1 MTVNRFDDIASTVH
15 IGMYIEDPFYILGYL
30 QEEQLD
36 EAATAFCKTS
46 PYLVEE
52 YDWLQR
58 GYKAY
63 KISDLCLV
71 DIIREHCEIK
81 YAVAEYIE
89 SLPLTVCD
97 TLKIQKSLS
106 GKINSIFDLLT
117 DPSKAHSQLR
127 KR

>member
-1 MTVNRFDDIASTVH
+1 M
-15 IGMYIEDPFYILGYL
+15 

-46 PYLVEE
+46 PYLKEE

-58 GYKAY
+58 GYRAY

-81 YAVAEYIE
+81 YAAAEYIE
-89 SLPLTVCD
+89 SLPLDLGETV
-97 TLKIQKSLS
+97 KVQKSLS

-117 DPSKAHSQLR
+117 NTAKPNTTSR

>member
-1 MTVNRFDDIASTVH
+1 MDVTLNANF
-15 IGMYIEDPFYILGYL
+15 PFVGYL
-30 QEEQLD
+30 QEEQLL

-58 GYKAY
+58 GYRAY
-63 KISDLCLV
+63 KINDCDLCLV

-89 SLPLTVCD
+89 SLPLSLGE
-97 TLKIQKSLS
+97 TLKVPNSLS

-117 DPSKAHSQLR
+117 NTQKPTSR

>member
-1 MTVNRFDDIASTVH
+1 M
-15 IGMYIEDPFYILGYL
+15 
-30 QEEQLD
+30 D
-36 EAATAFCKTS
+36 EAATTFCKTS

-63 KISDLCLV
+63 KLSDLCLV

-89 SLPLTVCD
+89 SLPLPVGD
-97 TLKIQKSLS
+97 DLKLQKSLS
-106 GKINSIFDLLT
+106 GKISSIFDFLANAT
-117 DPSKAHSQLR
+117 KQNNTTSR

>member
-1 MTVNRFDDIASTVH
+1 MFVFV
-15 IGMYIEDPFYILGYL
+15 GYL

-36 EAATAFCKTS
+36 EAATTFCKTS

-58 GYKAY
+58 GYRAY

-89 SLPLTVCD
+89 TLPQNLGD
-97 TLKIQKSLS
+97 ALKLQKSLS

-117 DPSKAHSQLR
+117 SSVKPTPPTSR

>member
-1 MTVNRFDDIASTVH
+1 M
-15 IGMYIEDPFYILGYL
+15 

-36 EAATAFCKTS
+36 EAATEFCKTS
-46 PYLVEE
+46 PYLTEE

-58 GYKAY
+58 GYRAY
-63 KISDLCLV
+63 KINDICLV

-81 YAVAEYIE
+81 YAVSEYIA
-89 SLPLTVCD
+89 SLPPTIGE
-97 TLKIQKSLS
+97 TLKVQKSLS

-117 DPSKAHSQLR
+117 NQPKPTPTPSR